1 MQVYNN
7 NRARAQGRNGFFFSV
22 FVVSLWT
29 RWKRAVVNT
38 ALKLPCYN
46 FYDLLLIVTLRR
58 LECGLKFYDFLIDI
72 EEEIE
77 GLLTSIADCVN
88 PEGTAFRRPTLPS
101 IIRIGYSCVRDDG
114 CVTGDCFSK
123 SLYAFALVS
132 LLSFHRR
139 SVFVFPDVEFDVC
152 AKNALALPIH
162 TLGIAW
168 SKKVNRAVPEHP

>member
-123 SLYAFALVS
+123 SLHAFANVS

-139 SVFVFPDVEFDVC
+139 SAFVFPDVEFDACGMCVR
-152 AKNALALPIH
+152 PS
-162 TLGIAW
+162 TLSELLGR
-168 SKKVNRAVPEHP
+168 KK

>member
-7 NRARAQGRNGFFFSV
+7 NRARTQGRNGFFFSV

-38 ALKLPCYN
+38 ALKLPWYN

-101 IIRIGYSCVRDDG
+101 IIRIGYSCVSAD
-114 CVTGDCFSK
+114 
-123 SLYAFALVS
+123 LQ
-132 LLSFHRR
+132 
-139 SVFVFPDVEFDVC
+139 PVC
-152 AKNALALPIH
+152 AMGCRSSTSVRDLQPIVGAQKPEPAPDCPTRVASDISSADALCG
-162 TLGIAW
+162 LGRVRID
-168 SKKVNRAVPEHP
+168 